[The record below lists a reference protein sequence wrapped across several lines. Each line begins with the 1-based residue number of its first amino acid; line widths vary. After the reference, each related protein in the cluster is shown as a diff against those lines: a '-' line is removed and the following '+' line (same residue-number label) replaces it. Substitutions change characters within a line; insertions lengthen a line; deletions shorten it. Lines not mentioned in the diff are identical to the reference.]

1 MEFTL
6 FFNETRFS
14 RVKSMLMGHVPT
26 VNTVG
31 ILTAQNPQGDDFTN
45 QQKDRHQNNNFNQ
58 QLFQDLKNSNYGPI
72 RVQGKYGGNK
82 ERSFLVPNIQRDEAI
97 ALARKY
103 SQESVI
109 WGSKQQDVGGQP
121 YMEFEWI
128 EDGVTT
134 QTRTISI
141 SNAEIQ
147 NRNDYYSQVG
157 NVKFAIPFFD
167 DDYEDQGKVVK
178 IGQPDPNRYRKAE
191 ERLPYVDDLFVE
203 KLI

>member
-31 ILTAQNPQGDDFTN
+31 ILTAENPRGDDYTT
-45 QQKDRHQNNNFNQ
+45 QQNDRQQNNAFNQ
-58 QLFQDLKNSNYGPI
+58 RLFQDLKTANFGPI

-82 ERSFLVPNIQRDEAI
+82 ERSFLVPNIQRHEAI
-97 ALARKY
+97 ALAEKY
-103 SQESVI
+103 HQESVI
-109 WGSKQQDVGGQP
+109 WGSKRQDAGGQP

-128 EDGVTT
+128 EGGTTT
-134 QTRTISI
+134 QTRRISI
-141 SNAEIQ
+141 SNADIQ
-147 NRNDYYSQVG
+147 NRNDYYTQVG

-167 DDYEDQGKVVK
+167 DDYDDEGKVVK
-178 IGQPDPNRYRKAE
+178 LPERDPEAYRKAE
-191 ERLPYVDDLFVE
+191 SRLPYVDDLFTY
-203 KLI
+203 